1 MIRFLIR
8 PFLLMLKTKNKKKQ
22 ATLGSKGLILLPLNG
37 NTYMANPFF
46 TFPFPFETHALTAYA
61 ASSNETK

>member
-1 MIRFLIR
+1 
-8 PFLLMLKTKNKKKQ
+8 MLKTKNKKKQ

-37 NTYMANPFF
+37 NTYMANLFF

-61 ASSNETK
+61 GSSNETK